1 MKRILLSAVALISCV
16 AQADIALHMNFE
28 HRKDDVVRTKSIE
41 WVVAPN
47 IATRISAD
55 DLDVT
60 ILAQPQDDGV
70 IEFLFEIFENNELI
84 STPVIKIEY
93 NKEAK
98 VCMPGEGEG
107 EEFSLTILAHNEED
121 AA

>member
-28 HRKDDVVRTKSIE
+28 HTKEDVIRTQAIE
-41 WVVAPN
+41 CVVAAN
-47 IATRISAD
+47 TTTRISAD

-60 ILAQPQDDGV
+60 ILAQPQDDGS
-70 IEFLFEIFENNELI
+70 IEFLFQIFENNELI
-84 STPVIKIEY
+84 AAPVIQTKC
-93 NKEAK
+93 NAEAQ
-98 VCMPGEGEG
+98 VHMVNESGET
-107 EEFSLTILAHNEED
+107 FSLTILAHNEED